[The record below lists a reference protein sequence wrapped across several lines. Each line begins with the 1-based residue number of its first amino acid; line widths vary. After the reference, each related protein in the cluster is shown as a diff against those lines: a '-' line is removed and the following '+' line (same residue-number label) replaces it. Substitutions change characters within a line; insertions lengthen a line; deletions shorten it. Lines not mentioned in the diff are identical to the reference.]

1 MVWIINEAD
10 DAGFLFFCFFFGGGR
25 GSAARAGRGKGEKG
39 KEGAILTPDCVF
51 PYRF

>member
-10 DAGFLFFCFFFGGGR
+10 DAGFFFFFLGGGAVF
-25 GSAARAGRGKGEKG
+25 AARVGRGKGEEG
-39 KEGAILTPDCVF
+39 KEGAILTPGCVF